1 MSASVLARAIRH
13 LVLGAA
19 AVATAAGSADA
30 QSSPDERDIAAYTL
44 TMPAMRKA
52 GAATERML
60 ELVLRDEG
68 LARELETLAL
78 EEDESDAQSIAD
90 IVAAYDRM
98 PKLKGAITGTGLSV
112 REYVVMQLAMMQA
125 AIVVG
130 FQDPENSGK
139 AITIPDGVSKANV
152 AFVRANWD
160 ELQRMSARMQALQQE
175 LESRSAVA
183 EEPEEPEEPGEPAEE
198 PR

>member
-1 MSASVLARAIRH
+1 MIRQGGPRRPLASTRTPRRMSASVLARAIRH

-52 GAATERML
+52 GMATERML

-68 LARELETLAL
+68 LAREFETLAQ

-98 PKLKGAITGTGLSV
+98 P
-112 REYVVMQLAMMQA
+112 
-125 AIVVG
+125 
-130 FQDPENSGK
+130 
-139 AITIPDGVSKANV
+139 
-152 AFVRANWD
+152 
-160 ELQRMSARMQALQQE
+160 
-175 LESRSAVA
+175 
-183 EEPEEPEEPGEPAEE
+183 
-198 PR
+198 

>member
-1 MSASVLARAIRH
+1 MSASVLPRAVRR

-19 AVATAAGSADA
+19 AVAAAAVPADA
-30 QSSPDERDIAAYTL
+30 QSSPDERVIAAYTL

-68 LARELETLAL
+68 LARELETLAQ

-139 AITIPDGVSKANV
+139 EITIPDGVSKANV
-152 AFVRANWD
+152 AFVRSNWD

-175 LESRSAVA
+175 LESRAASA
-183 EEPEEPEEPGEPAEE
+183 EEPEEPEEPAEE

>member
-52 GAATERML
+52 GMATERML

-68 LARELETLAL
+68 LARELETLAQ